1 MRCCTS
7 AADVAGGDS
16 GRNTIRLAAELV
28 ADETLVACDA
38 DDCSPMST
46 GQGLAEDSK
55 NKFFIDFDVHQFTDF
70 NLPMNHKE
78 PD

>member
-16 GRNTIRLAAELV
+16 GHNTIRLAVVLV

-38 DDCSPMST
+38 DDCNPMSI
-46 GQGLAEDSK
+46 GQELVEDSK
-55 NKFFIDFDVHQFTDF
+55 NKNESILMFT
-70 NLPMNHKE
+70 NLLI
-78 PD
+78 